1 MPRFNFDG
9 FSLSYFLPL
18 TIAYAE
24 LPVVFRALQRLSAV
38 APWGA
43 SVYGDVV
50 IDLLSRDPEPSA
62 AVLHGLLTGRLAPH
76 PADREKME
84 PPALIIGH
92 GRDLLHPFSDA
103 AALHREL
110 RNSDLV
116 QARSFLEL
124 RFPPNGLSER
134 ISVWLDEVWA

>member
-1 MPRFNFDG
+1 M
-9 FSLSYFLPL
+9 
-18 TIAYAE
+18 
-24 LPVVFRALQRLSAV
+24 PVVFRALQRLSTV
-38 APWGA
+38 APGGI
-43 SVYGDVV
+43 SVYGDVL
-50 IDLLSRDPEPSA
+50 IDLLSRDPGPSA

-84 PPALIIGH
+84 HPALIIGH

-110 RNSDLV
+110 RNSELV
-116 QARSFLEL
+116 QARSLLEL